1 MLVWFLNYDIGHHGH
16 VIADRLMHGFIEH
29 MDGFDLAAVDQL
41 IELVHPPVSVV
52 LGCCKLYMQGEVP
65 SMGKRNS

>member
-1 MLVWFLNYDIGHHGH
+1 MGTC
-16 VIADRLMHGFIEH
+16 
-29 MDGFDLAAVDQL
+29 QL